1 MANDVHMNV
10 YYENDVVYSSHHYF
24 HGYRGI
30 SLRAAEVR
38 AAMEKIGLKSK
49 HSMVELI
56 DEGGWVFYHNLTE
69 YPLSEI
75 YKESIK
81 EESEKEVES
90 LVVEISENLKK
101 IKPRDILKWAEPLKW
116 FRIRLTPNLDDSYT
130 LAFNESESKRVSYV
144 VNYIPQVLMHLIEP
158 KPDEGDTRIFEY
170 SFPIN
175 EFLAH
180 NTVHWRNRK
189 DLCRVN
195 AYFMDNFFCGE
206 LVNVEDVDKMLNA
219 FRSLIEGYGGD
230 EDWMSSYTDHW
241 FFEIVGNSGSTKIER
256 YEQWK
261 PVDQHL
267 LKTTPHCIMERA
279 KEDVYDGFTSID
291 LSVTLKDLLC
301 PLKRFGFSYDEANNG
316 KVTIND
322 GGFNTFIVEGGSKE
336 LYYPRLKAI
345 LRGEHSP
352 VRAALNAL
360 ELTNDGEMY
369 F

>member
-1 MANDVHMNV
+1 MANEVHMNV
-10 YYENDVVYSSHHYF
+10 YYENDVIFSNHYNF
-24 HGYRGI
+24 RGYYGV

-38 AAMEKIGLKSK
+38 AAMEELGLKSE
-49 HSMVELI
+49 HSTVELI
-56 DEGGWVFYHNLTE
+56 NEGGWVNYHNLTE

-75 YKESIK
+75 YRESDG

-90 LVVEISENLKK
+90 LVVEISENLEK

-116 FRIRLTPNLDDSYT
+116 FRIRLTPNLDGSYT

-158 KPDEGDTRIFEY
+158 KPDEGDTRIFSY

-175 EFLAH
+175 DFLAH

-206 LVNVEDVDKMLNA
+206 LVSVEDVDKMLNA
-219 FRSLIEGYGGD
+219 FRSLIEGYDG
-230 EDWMSSYTDHW
+230 EENWMSAYTDCW
-241 FFEIVGNSGSTKIER
+241 FFEIVGNNGPTKIER

-267 LKTTPHCIMERA
+267 LKTTPHCIMESAR
-279 KEDVYDGFTSID
+279 EDVYDGFTSID
-291 LSVTLKDLLC
+291 SSETLKDLLC

-336 LYYPRLKAI
+336 LYYPHLKAI

-352 VRAALNAL
+352 VRAALDAL
-360 ELTNDGEMY
+360 ELVNDGEMY